1 MGEDEVIK
9 KGEEITNDYV
19 NLFINMDTFTIIV
32 NAVGII
38 AIIVIMIMSKKMDEF
53 VGGII
58 LSVFILLM
66 ITFYTFNIGYKNE
79 LMQEID
85 NVDSWIDE
93 EVEPFI
99 EKLPYETIE
108 LESVK
113 LNKDSQTGEYKGFD
127 TWTDVSLNVEYKEKG
142 KKVKDVDK
150 YKVVGIEKG
159 KSYMKYKEVK
169 KDLGY
174 GIDKGKYDKVIYAP
188 MEEIKKW
195 WRY

>member
-1 MGEDEVIK
+1 
-9 KGEEITNDYV
+9 
-19 NLFINMDTFTIIV
+19 
-32 NAVGII
+32 
-38 AIIVIMIMSKKMDEF
+38 SKKMDEF
-53 VGGII
+53 VGRII

-79 LMQEID
+79 LMQEIE

-159 KSYMKYKEVK
+159 KLKVKYKEKSK
-169 KDLGY
+169 K
-174 GIDKGKYDKVIYAP
+174 IKKGKKNKVIGN
-188 MEEIKKW
+188 EKRKL
-195 WRY
+195 

>member
-1 MGEDEVIK
+1 MREDEVIK

-32 NAVGII
+32 NAVGITS
-38 AIIVIMIMSKKMDEF
+38 IIVILIMSKKMDEF

-79 LMQEID
+79 LMQEIE

-113 LNKDSQTGEYKGFD
+113 LIRIVKQGNIKGLILGQTFH
-127 TWTDVSLNVEYKEKG
+127 
-142 KKVKDVDK
+142 
-150 YKVVGIEKG
+150 
-159 KSYMKYKEVK
+159 
-169 KDLGY
+169 
-174 GIDKGKYDKVIYAP
+174 
-188 MEEIKKW
+188 
-195 WRY
+195 

>member
-32 NAVGII
+32 NAVGITS
-38 AIIVIMIMSKKMDEF
+38 IIVILIMSKKMDEY

-66 ITFYTFNIGYKNE
+66 ISIYTFNIGYINE
-79 LMQEID
+79 LMQETE
-85 NVDSWIDE
+85 NVDSRRAE
-93 EVEPFI
+93 EEETFI
-99 EKLPYETIE
+99 EKLPYETLE

-142 KKVKDVDK
+142 KKVKDADK

-159 KSYMKYKEVK
+159 KSYMK
-169 KDLGY
+169 
-174 GIDKGKYDKVIYAP
+174 
-188 MEEIKKW
+188 
-195 WRY
+195 